1 MGGKDKSEITT
12 IIKNELDI
20 EITTETNN
28 INKIVNNSSQN
39 IVTEMSQAAIAQVKT
54 STNASNTLTSGA
66 LIARGGA
73 KVDISQSAEAA
84 AENKAIISIVMS
96 ADSMQELGN
105 KIVADVTSKVANDQ
119 AAQQSMKSL
128 ASIGEM
134 TKSAGGPEAMVS
146 KIADMVGGMTKSI
159 TGGSTDTSSRTEI
172 TNSVKSKLKSITTN
186 SNDITNA
193 ISTTIKNS
201 ISQAAEARC
210 DMNTGAGNIID
221 IATILADGAGSE
233 IKIKQEASVKALNNC
248 IINLNMGSK
257 IANALT
263 QGFENKTLSETA
275 NKQKGEQE
283 LKSESEITKKT
294 IQESAIMDSVD
305 NLVNKVSGLA
315 GMYMFV
321 VGFIIVA
328 IIGGIFYLFS
338 SGSISTGD
346 FAKISP
352 FGNNDDKDNDDKD
365 NDNEQEGGE
374 NILFGLNNPNMNS
387 NIYLFGAIMAMVI
400 FSSRKS
406 IPLCGVFL
414 VVVFL
419 YFVYKKN
426 PYLLDYLNKI

>member
-28 INKIVNNSSQN
+28 INNIVNNSSQN
-39 IVTEMSQAAIAQVKT
+39 IVTEMSQTAIANVKQ
-54 STNASNTLTSGA
+54 STYASNTFTSGA

-73 KVDISQSAEAA
+73 KVDVAQSADAV

-105 KIVADVTSKVANDQ
+105 KIIADVTSKVANDQ

-128 ASIGEM
+128 AAIGEM
-134 TKSAGGPEAMVS
+134 TKSAGGPEAMIS
-146 KIADMVGGMTKSI
+146 KIADMAAGMTKSMS
-159 TGGSTDTSSRTEI
+159 GGSTDTSSRTEI
-172 TNSVKSKLKSITTN
+172 SNMIKSKLKSTTTN

-193 ISTTIKNS
+193 ISTTITNT

-210 DMNTGAGNIID
+210 DMNTGTGNIID
-221 IATILADGAGSE
+221 IATILADGAGTE
-233 IKIKQEASVKALNNC
+233 IKIKQEATVKALNNC

-257 IANALT
+257 IANVLT
-263 QGFENKTLSETA
+263 QGFETKTLSETA

-294 IQESAIMDSVD
+294 IQESAVMDSVD

-346 FAKISP
+346 FAKFSP
-352 FGNNDDKDNDDKD
+352 FGNNDD

-387 NIYLFGAIMAMVI
+387 NIYLFGAIMAMII

-414 VVVFL
+414 VVIFL

>member
-1 MGGKDKSEITT
+1 MGGKDKSEVKT
-12 IIKNELDI
+12 IIKNELDM

-28 INKIVNNSSQN
+28 INKIVNKSSQT
-39 IVTEMSQAAIAQVKT
+39 IVSEMSQAAIANVKQ
-54 STNASNTLTSGA
+54 STNASNTLTSKA
-66 LIARGGA
+66 LIAKGGA
-73 KVDISQSAEAA
+73 KVDISQSADAV

-119 AAQQSMKSL
+119 AAQASMKSL
-128 ASIGEM
+128 AAIGEM
-134 TKSAGGPEAMVS
+134 TKSAGGPEAMIS
-146 KIADMVGGMTKSI
+146 KIADMAAGMTKSI
-159 TGGSTDTSSRTEI
+159 TGGSTDTSSTTEI
-172 TNSVKSKLKSITTN
+172 TNSIKTKLKSITTN
-186 SNDITNA
+186 SNDITN
-193 ISTTIKNS
+193 IVGTTIKNT

-221 IATILADGAGSE
+221 IDAILADGVGSE
-233 IKIKQEASVKALNNC
+233 IKIKQEASTKALNDC

-263 QGFENKTLSETA
+263 QGFETKTLSDTA

-283 LKSESEITKKT
+283 LKSESEITKTT

-338 SGSISTGD
+338 SGSISMGD
-346 FAKISP
+346 LANFSP
-352 FGNNDDKDNDDKD
+352 LGNEDDNED
-365 NDNEQEGGE
+365 DNEQEGGK
-374 NILFGLNNPNMNS
+374 NSLLDLNNSNMNS
-387 NIYLFGAIMAMVI
+387 NIYLFAAIMAMVI
-400 FSSRKS
+400 FSSHKS

-414 VVVFL
+414 VVLFL
-419 YFVYKKN
+419 YIIYKNN
-426 PYLLDYLNKI
+426 PNLLDYLNKI

>member
-1 MGGKDKSEITT
+1 MGGKDKSEVKT
-12 IIKNELDI
+12 IIKNELNM

-28 INKIVNNSSQN
+28 INTIVNKSSQT
-39 IVTEMSQAAIAQVKT
+39 IVSEMSQAAIANVKQ
-54 STNASNTLTSGA
+54 STNASNTLTSKA
-66 LIARGGA
+66 LIAKGGA
-73 KVDISQSAEAA
+73 KVDISQSADAV

-128 ASIGEM
+128 AAIGEM
-134 TKSAGGPEAMVS
+134 TKSAGGPEAMIS
-146 KIADMVGGMTKSI
+146 KIADMAAGMTKSI
-159 TGGSTDTSSRTEI
+159 TGGSTDTSSTTEI
-172 TNSVKSKLKSITTN
+172 TNSIKTKLKSITTN
-186 SNDITNA
+186 SNDITN
-193 ISTTIKNS
+193 IVDTTIKNT

-210 DMNTGAGNIID
+210 DMNTGAGNIINID
-221 IATILADGAGSE
+221 AILADGGGSE
-233 IKIKQEASVKALNNC
+233 IKIKQEASTKALNDC

-263 QGFENKTLSETA
+263 QGFETKTLSETA

-305 NLVNKVSGLA
+305 NLVNQVAGLA

-338 SGSISTGD
+338 SGSISMGELAN
-346 FAKISP
+346 FSP
-352 FGNNDDKDNDDKD
+352 LGNED
-365 NDNEQEGGE
+365 DNEQEGGE
-374 NILFGLNNPNMNS
+374 NSLFGLNNSNMNS
-387 NIYLFGAIMAMVI
+387 NIYLFGAIIAMII

-414 VVVFL
+414 VVLFL
-419 YFVYKKN
+419 YIIYKNN
-426 PYLLDYLNKI
+426 PKLLGYLNKI